1 MKIICVGRNYVDHI
15 EELKNDKP
23 DKPILFIKPDTSIIQ
38 KKQPF
43 FFPHFTNDIH
53 YEVEL
58 LVRINKIGKHIQTK
72 FAPKYYDEIGLG
84 IDFTARSLQN
94 ELKSKSL
101 PWEKAKSFDGSTL
114 IGDWFSKKEFK
125 NINNINFS
133 LERNGSKVQIG
144 NTNKMLWKIDELISY
159 VSTFF
164 TLKIGD
170 VLFTGTPSGVGNIH
184 KNDNLRGYLERK
196 IAFSI
201 NIK

>member
-23 DKPILFIKPDTSIIQ
+23 DEPILFIKPDTSIIQ

-43 FFPHFTNDIH
+43 FFPHFTNVIH

-144 NTNKMLWKIDELISY
+144 NTNKMLWKIEELISY

-170 VLFTGTPSGVGNIH
+170 VLFTGTPSGVGNIY

>member
-23 DKPILFIKPDTSIIQ
+23 DEPILFIKPDTSIIQ
-38 KKQPF
+38 KKQAF

-72 FAPKYYDEIGLG
+72 FAPKYYNEIGLG

-170 VLFTGTPSGVGNIH
+170 ILFTGTPSGVGNIY

>member
-1 MKIICVGRNYVDHI
+1 MSPYYLLNPTLQSFK
-15 EELKNDKP
+15 KNN
-23 DKPILFIKPDTSIIQ
+23 I
-38 KKQPF
+38 

-144 NTNKMLWKIDELISY
+144 NTKKCY
-159 VSTFF
+159 
-164 TLKIGD
+164 G
-170 VLFTGTPSGVGNIH
+170 
-184 KNDNLRGYLERK
+184 R
-196 IAFSI
+196 
-201 NIK
+201 